1 VMVLLELAAGSLRD
15 HPGHRALADAALTR
29 FVDGVGP
36 LLSGD
41 GSPRERAVALIVQ
54 LAHQTMRAVLGA
66 G

>member
-1 VMVLLELAAGSLRD
+1 LRD

-36 LLSGD
+36 LLAGE